1 MRKFI
6 ITAALCAITAMPA
19 TANAAPNSATSL
31 SVAKS
36 ARVSTPTVRKN
47 TLVGPTLVVAL
58 LATVVIVGGAV
69 LLVTSDDDDS
79 DSN

>member
-6 ITAALCAITAMPA
+6 ITAALCAITAMPI
-19 TANAAPNSATSL
+19 TANAATNSATSL
-31 SVAKS
+31 SIAKS
-36 ARVSTPTVRKN
+36 ARVSTQTVRK
-47 TLVGPTLVVAL
+47 TKLAGPSLIVPL
-58 LATVVIVGGAV
+58 LATVVIVGGAI

>member
-6 ITAALCAITAMPA
+6 IMAAAFAIFTMPA
-19 TANAAPNSATSL
+19 TANAATNAATSL
-31 SVAKS
+31 SIAKS

-47 TLVGPTLVVAL
+47 TLAGPTLIVAL